1 MLRQSVE
8 PSARPSLWALGSV
21 VAFKKSSAAWLQP
34 FIEEVGCRSCVSAGA
49 TMLPRPTASILA
61 RPLKENLRNPNTE
74 NQAKEHELEQARAL
88 RVSTCAGGSAV

>member
-1 MLRQSVE
+1 
-8 PSARPSLWALGSV
+8 
-21 VAFKKSSAAWLQP
+21 
-34 FIEEVGCRSCVSAGA
+34 
-49 TMLPRPTASILA
+49 MLPRPTASILA